1 MSTAYAVPSL
11 RNAFITLLIL
21 GSLTTACKK
30 SGGEADVVVDPRD
43 QYVGVYDGDY
53 KSTTYIN
60 NTLPASD
67 PEAGK
72 VQITVTKAQAANQV
86 YLELLFNS
94 TTKQTLTAELVDAT
108 YTIIDKQSEPLS
120 FGGKTYDAAYT
131 AQGQFSTQDKSITLN
146 TKAETLQLGVTLTK
160 RGDITG
166 VRK

>member
-11 RNAFITLLIL
+11 RNAFLTLLIL

-30 SGGEADVVVDPRD
+30 SGGADAVDPRD
-43 QYVGVYDGDY
+43 QYVGVYDGNY
-53 KSTTYIN
+53 TSTTYIN
-60 NTLPASD
+60 NTLPAAD

-72 VQITVTKAQAANQV
+72 VQITVSKAQAANQV

-94 TTKQTLTAELVDAT
+94 TTKQTVTAELVDAT
-108 YTIIDKQSEPLS
+108 YTIIDKQSEPLV

-131 AQGQFSTQDKSITLN
+131 AQGQFSVQDKSISLN

-166 VRK
+166 FKK

>member
-1 MSTAYAVPSL
+1 MATVNAVRSL
-11 RNAFITLLIL
+11 RNTILALVIL

-30 SGGEADVVVDPRD
+30 SGGADAVDPRD

-60 NTLPASD
+60 NSLQASD

-72 VQITVTKAQAANQV
+72 VQITVSKAQTANQV

-108 YTIIDKQSEPLS
+108 YTIIDKQSEPLV
-120 FGGKTYDAAYT
+120 FGGKSYDAAYT
-131 AQGQFSTQDKSITLN
+131 AQGQFVVQDKAITLN
-146 TKAETLQLGVTLTK
+146 TKTETLQLGVTLTK

-166 VRK
+166 VKK